1 MFIAPKLSVTLIGF
15 EKGQAQLLFQTG
27 VLCANSYY
35 YTMTHGRKTLL
46 CLLGGLSVCA
56 LTVPTLG
63 NTGDNPY
70 KAIVDRNVFG
80 LKPPPPPVDPNLEA
94 AAKNPPPKITL
105 TGITTI
111 LGNKRALMKTPPAAV
126 KPGEQPREQS
136 YILSEGQRDG
146 DMEVVQIDEKTG
158 SVKLVYAGTPIT
170 LTFEKD
176 GPKAAPGGLPAPV
189 GMPGGNRPFP
199 GTDGGIRTLPTR
211 TVRAGAPNAM
221 VQPAAY
227 QPTAYQP
234 VQGGGYQPATATTT
248 GGSAAQSSTSY
259 QSGALASSAGTGL
272 GNAGYGAPGVPNAT
286 GGISLTGSSA
296 GQKLQPNWPPDL
308 GLTREEQ
315 VALGLVQQAADPNLP
330 GLPGVGN
337 PSQQQQQ
344 QTQQ

>member
-1 MFIAPKLSVTLIGF
+1 
-15 EKGQAQLLFQTG
+15 
-27 VLCANSYY
+27 
-35 YTMTHGRKTLL
+35 MTHGRKTLL

-56 LTVPTLG
+56 LTVSTLG
-63 NTGDNPY
+63 NTGENPY

-234 VQGGGYQPATATTT
+234 VQGGGYQPATATPT
-248 GGSAAQSSTSY
+248 GSSAAQNSATH
-259 QSGALASSAGTGL
+259 QSGALASSAG
-272 GNAGYGAPGVPNAT
+272 VM
-286 GGISLTGSSA
+286 
-296 GQKLQPNWPPDL
+296 
-308 GLTREEQ
+308 
-315 VALGLVQQAADPNLP
+315 
-330 GLPGVGN
+330 
-337 PSQQQQQ
+337 PSQQYTDGYSYNSGSGTPTSINLGGYSGQKSFTPWPPEDNVTAEQAAVLMELNRQKLRANRDPLADLIPSTDLTPNPTQ
-344 QTQQ
+344 QTGNQATQGQ